1 MREEIFPEGDYGRMG
16 RGKGEG
22 EKSNRSKIN
31 ILSHQSAFA
40 A

>member
-1 MREEIFPEGDYGRMG
+1 MGGWGDGG
-16 RGKGEG
+16 GKGEG